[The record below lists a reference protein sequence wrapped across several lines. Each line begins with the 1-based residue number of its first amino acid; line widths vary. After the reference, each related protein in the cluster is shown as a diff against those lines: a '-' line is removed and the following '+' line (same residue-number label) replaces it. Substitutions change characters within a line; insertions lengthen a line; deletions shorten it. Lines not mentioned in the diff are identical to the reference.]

1 MINVVTEKMQ
11 SITVQYK
18 IRKAAPITTTLYS
31 SVKKEAKGNGQ
42 KPAAIAK
49 GG

>member
-1 MINVVTEKMQ
+1 MNFTDFIITINPDELIQ
-11 SITVQYK
+11 RSIAMVCYWNNF
-18 IRKAAPITTTLYS
+18 PLYGS
-31 SVKKEAKGNGQ
+31 KGNGQ

>member
-11 SITVQYK
+11 STVRYK